1 MSRFAR
7 LTSPASAAVAGLVA
21 TCLLTPTAP
30 GQERAVLTE
39 APSGVQAVTLTVAA
53 EGTITPRL
61 GADPLPAEVRAT
73 YRYRSRPLPVEGEG
87 PTGRR
92 EVRYHDAAGS
102 ELTVGP
108 QPTYARLRGSRRVAV
123 ATGAP
128 TGVAFLSPG
137 GPLRFGELEL
147 LGTPL
152 DALLVGGLLPT
163 GSVSVGDDWE
173 PEEWVGPALAG
184 VEAVAENELR
194 CELTALTDAEARGR
208 FRGKVSG
215 ATDGAAI
222 AVTLDGTFTF
232 DRAAKLVTAATVKQA
247 VESSPGPISP
257 GTNLT
262 FEADLSRTP
271 EVDAGPLDP
280 AVLRSAAEAV
290 RTPESIGDAERVEL
304 VTPWGLRATLDR
316 GWRFV
321 NQTDRAAVVVRMDR
335 GAPAIAATLSALP
348 DARDADGADGDADDA
363 KPDADAFER
372 RVRQTL
378 EKSPGTIE
386 RTASLEVPDPADAG
400 RALLLVRVNG
410 ESPTGEP
417 QVRDHYLLADGAKRA
432 EIVFTYAPDREAE
445 VGELAFP
452 LLDALR
458 WR

>member
-1 MSRFAR
+1 MSRSARFAF
-7 LTSPASAAVAGLVA
+7 ASLLVPVWVPVWCAAAVPAA
-21 TCLLTPTAP
+21 C
-30 GQERAVLTE
+30 GQERAVLAE
-39 APSGVQAVTLTVAA
+39 APSGTRAVTLTVAA
-53 EGTITPRL
+53 EGTITPRP
-61 GADPLPAEVRAT
+61 GSDPLPAEVRAT
-73 YRYRSRPLPVEGEG
+73 YRYRSRPLPVDGEG

-92 EVRYHDAAGS
+92 EVRYYDAAGS

-137 GPLRFGELEL
+137 GPLRYGELEL

-163 GSVSVGDDWE
+163 GSVTVGDDWE

-194 CELTALTDAEARGR
+194 CELTALTDAEARGT
-208 FRGKVSG
+208 FRGRVSG

-222 AVTLDGTFTF
+222 AVTLHGTFTF
-232 DRAAKLVTAATVKQA
+232 DRAAKIVSDAAVKQV

-271 EVDAGPLDP
+271 GVDAGPLDP
-280 AVLRSAAEAV
+280 AVLRSAAGAV
-290 RTPESIGDAERVEL
+290 RTPESIETAERVEL
-304 VTPWGLRATLDR
+304 VTPWGVRAALDR

-335 GAPAIAATLSALP
+335 GAPVIAVTLSPLP
-348 DARDADGADGDADDA
+348 DANGADGNGGDAQ
-363 KPDADAFER
+363 PDADAFER
-372 RVRQTL
+372 RVRRTL

-417 QVRDHYLLADGAKRA
+417 QVRDHYLLADGTKRA
-432 EIVFTYAPDREAE
+432 EIVFTYPPEREAE